1 MKDIINAA
9 DFDFGIIEK
18 FPILPTGKGRRSR
31 AKAGHKYIDCVCAF
45 DIETTRLPDIEQAI
59 MYIWQF
65 QIDEL
70 VTVIGRTWDEYR
82 TFIHNLSIHAQGE
95 IVVYIHNASYEWQ
108 FLKTVFD
115 FKSDDVFALDTRK
128 VLRFKSGRI
137 EYRCS
142 YLQSNMNLAKF
153 TEVFG
158 AKHKKLPDFDYE
170 GIRYPWTKLS
180 EEELQ
185 YCVNDVRGLVEA
197 IKEEMR
203 RDGDNLY
210 TIPLTSTGYVRRDVK
225 QSVKDRLPHDWL
237 SPILPD
243 LHLYDMLL
251 EAFRGGNTHAN
262 RYYTNEV
269 LHNVKSWDR
278 SSSYPD
284 VQVNCKFPISRFAWA
299 GPNDLRETYFRD
311 LVNIRKRAVLLRCAF
326 TKIALKDS
334 FYGCPYLSI
343 SKIRNASGV
352 AADNGRVLKANYLET
367 TITDIDFRI
376 VEEVYSWDGFIILE
390 MCHSRYGK
398 LPAAITEP
406 TKQYYR
412 LKTSLKGTGSD
423 EYLYMKS
430 KNKLNSVYGM
440 SAQRPVRFPIIF
452 ENKVLYEDRTA
463 DRAALL
469 EKSNRRAFQSYAW
482 GVWVTAWARYRLHE
496 GIRLVGDRFVYCDTD
511 SVKYLDLGCV
521 DWDLYN
527 EKRKKDSIK
536 SGAWADDKD
545 GRRHYMGVYE
555 FDGAYEE
562 FKTMGAKKYCYTDA
576 SGLHLTVAGVSKKKG
591 AEELQKHGG
600 ISAFKEGMIF
610 REAGGTESVYN
621 DLTEP
626 RIIYCEGRPVELTS
640 NIVIRPSTYTLSIT
654 TEYEQILK
662 DAAMYRK
669 VIIDLGLRDNI

>member
-1 MKDIINAA
+1 MKELVTAA
-9 DFDFGIIEK
+9 EFDFGIIEK
-18 FPILPTGKGRRSR
+18 FPILSPGKGRRTK
-31 AKAGHKYIDCVCAF
+31 AKKGQKYIDCVCAF
-45 DIETTRLPDIEQAI
+45 DIETSRLPDIEQSI

-82 TFIHNLSIHAQGE
+82 EFIRGLSEHAQAD

-115 FKSDDVFALDTRK
+115 FRPEDVFAMDTRK

-142 YLQSNMNLAKF
+142 YLQSNMSLAKF
-153 TEVFG
+153 TETFNV
-158 AKHKKLPDFDYE
+158 KHKKLPDYDYDD
-170 GIRYPWTKLS
+170 IRYPWSPLT
-180 EEELQ
+180 EDELA

-225 QSVKDRLPHDWL
+225 QSVKERMPHNWL
-237 SPILPD
+237 QPILPD

-262 RYYTNEV
+262 RYYTNEI
-269 LHNVKSWDR
+269 LHNVKSRDR

-284 VQVNCKFPISRFAWA
+284 VQVNCRFPISRFAWV
-299 GPNDLRETYFRD
+299 GVHDLREPYLRD
-311 LVNIRKRAVLLRCAF
+311 LMENRKRAVLIRCAF
-326 TKIALKDS
+326 KGLTLKDR
-334 FYGCPYLSI
+334 FYGCPYFSI

-352 AADNGRVLKANYLET
+352 AGDNGRVLSADYLET
-367 TITDIDFRI
+367 TLTDIDFRI
-376 VEEVYSWDGFIILE
+376 AEDVYKWDDFIILE

-398 LPAAITEP
+398 LPVAITEP
-406 TKQYYR
+406 TKEYYR
-412 LKTSLKGTGSD
+412 LKTSLKGSGTD

-440 SAQRPVRFPIIF
+440 SAQRPVRFPIIY
-452 ENKVLYEDRTA
+452 KDHVLYEDRQA
-463 DRAALL
+463 DRMALL
-469 EKSNRRAFQSYAW
+469 EKSNRYAFQSYAW

-496 GIRLVGDRFVYCDTD
+496 GIQLVGDRFVYCDTD
-511 SVKYLDLGCV
+511 SVKYLDIGSPP
-521 DWDLYN
+521 DWESYN
-527 EKRKKDSIK
+527 RIRQKDSQH
-536 SGAWADDKD
+536 SGAWAIDKD
-545 GRRHYMGVYE
+545 GKKHFMGVYE
-555 FDGAYEE
+555 FDGEYEE
-562 FKTMGAKKYCYTDA
+562 FKTMGAKKYCYTDK
-576 SGLHLTVAGVSKKKG
+576 SGLHLTLAGVAKKKG

-600 ISAFKEGMIF
+600 ISAFQEGMIF

-621 DLTEP
+621 DLPEP
-626 RIIYCEGRPVELTS
+626 MTIYREGRPIELTS
-640 NIVIRPSTYTLSIT
+640 NIVIRPSTYTLSLT
-654 TEYEQILK
+654 TEYLEILK

-669 VIIDLGLRDNI
+669 VIIDLGLRD